1 MREGGSIHNGHF
13 HIREHNGV
21 MPGADKAEC
30 LKAVVGGIRFGSEG
44 EQDFGTDLL
53 IDAFVVDE
61 QRARRMLWL
70 VHGVPRGGAQR
81 RGERPSRCIQRARV
95 ERRTE
100 GSMGLAI

>member
-1 MREGGSIHNGHF
+1 MPEG
-13 HIREHNGV
+13 R
-21 MPGADKAEC
+21 C
-30 LKAVVGGIRFGSEG
+30 GGIRFGSEG

-70 VHGVPRGGAQR
+70 VHGVPRGGA
-81 RGERPSRCIQRARV
+81 RAPGRAAVPVYPAREV

>member
-1 MREGGSIHNGHF
+1 
-13 HIREHNGV
+13 

-61 QRARRMLWL
+61 QRARRMLPN
-70 VHGVPRGGAQR
+70 VHG
-81 RGERPSRCIQRARV
+81 
-95 ERRTE
+95 
-100 GSMGLAI
+100 LL

>member
-1 MREGGSIHNGHF
+1 
-13 HIREHNGV
+13 

-61 QRARRMLWL
+61 QRAR
-70 VHGVPRGGAQR
+70 GGAQR

>member
-1 MREGGSIHNGHF
+1 
-13 HIREHNGV
+13 
-21 MPGADKAEC
+21 MPGADKAER

-70 VHGVPRGGAQR
+70 V
-81 RGERPSRCIQRARV
+81 
-95 ERRTE
+95 
-100 GSMGLAI
+100 

>member
-1 MREGGSIHNGHF
+1 MREGGSIHDGHF

-21 MPGADKAEC
+21 MPGADKAER
-30 LKAVVGGIRFGSEG
+30 LKAVVGGIRFGSKG

-70 VHGVPRGGAQR
+70 VNRAYSRKIRVAFS
-81 RGERPSRCIQRARV
+81 PSMPGI
-95 ERRTE
+95 
-100 GSMGLAI
+100 